1 MHREHYSWIKGAIPL
16 VVSCSYVVLF
26 IEPCFSME
34 HGSIKCVHQTAG
46 SSKLFHLKSGSS
58 KSVHQKS
65 DSLKSVH
72 WKSCSGDVHSP
83 KNIFA
88 SGGRGRPMSRLPS

>member
-1 MHREHYSWIKGAIPL
+1 
-16 VVSCSYVVLF
+16 
-26 IEPCFSME
+26 
-34 HGSIKCVHQTAG
+34 
-46 SSKLFHLKSGSS
+46 
-58 KSVHQKS
+58 
-65 DSLKSVH
+65 LKSVH